1 MEDKNMSKRLKQI
14 TKEWMELE
22 RRTFE
27 QRAIADRFYDEHLM
41 SLIEGDFIRRNKEE
55 VFEKVHHLVM
65 SVGTSYE
72 PIVLNLKLL
81 KPEHVLF
88 LYTEKS
94 EQTLEKVVS
103 YCELSPRIYEK
114 RKISEV
120 EPMEI
125 YRIVKQIYLY
135 WENPER
141 MYIDFTGGTKAMAV
155 AAALAGTMID
165 VQMIYVAS
173 DDYLVDFR
181 KPRPGSEK
189 LIYIENP
196 MVEFGDMEIDKAFTL
211 FRKYNFAGAAERLEL
226 LKETIPEPDL
236 RQQLNFAYLLARCYE
251 QWDSLAFEEAAGYA
265 TRLCAE
271 LDRDRKTH
279 RRFLLM
285 DCVKLLHEQKRMLEE
300 LRSIPGFLKERQ
312 NMEILRNGSV
322 IHALMFTMLQNA
334 ETRREQEK
342 YDMATLL
349 LYRLLEMIE
358 QRRLSHYGLYASDMD
373 YNALHVDRKRTPEA
387 AEMSAEERLEW
398 LKNENFAIKQA
409 LFPKSRNAYLPDQIA
424 LLDGFMLLAALRDPL
439 MEVKKGTTLDLLKR
453 IRANVGLRNHSIF
466 AHGLGPVG
474 KEIYLKFELF
484 VKEMFRNLCQL
495 EKVDYEAYREVFR
508 WIQPLDSDYYGK
520 GEK

>member
-1 MEDKNMSKRLKQI
+1 MSKKLEQF
-14 TKEWMELE
+14 TEEWMGLE
-22 RRTFE
+22 RKTLE

-41 SLIEGDFIRRNKEE
+41 SLIEGDFIKRNRNE
-55 VFEKVHHLVM
+55 VYEKVHHLVV

-94 EQTLEKVVS
+94 EETLEKVVS
-103 YCELSPRIYEK
+103 YCELPPKVYEK
-114 RKISEV
+114 RKISEI
-120 EPMEI
+120 EPMDI

-135 WENPER
+135 WESPER

-196 MVEFGDMEIDKAFTL
+196 MVEFGDLEIDKAFTL
-211 FRKYNFAGAAERLEL
+211 FRRFNFAGAAERLEI
-226 LKETIPEPDL
+226 LKESIPEPDL

-251 QWDSLAFEEAAGYA
+251 KWDALEFFEAADNA
-265 TRLCAE
+265 ARLCTE

-279 RRFLLM
+279 RHFLLM
-285 DCVKLLHEQKRMLEE
+285 DVSKMLHEQSRMLEQ
-300 LRSIPGFLKERQ
+300 LKKIPVFLKEKK
-312 NMEILRNGSV
+312 NMEILRDGET

-373 YNALHVDRKRTPEA
+373 YGALRVNKKSTPEA
-387 AEMSAEERLEW
+387 AGMTSEEQLEW
-398 LKNENFAIKQA
+398 LKNENFSIKQA
-409 LFPKSRNAYLPDQIA
+409 LFPKSKSPYLPDQIA

-439 MEVKKGTTLDLLKR
+439 MDVEKGKTIDFLKR
-453 IRANVGLRNHSIF
+453 IRSNVALRNHSIF

-474 KEIYLKFELF
+474 KEIYLRFESF
-484 VKEMFRNLCQL
+484 VKEVFQKLCRL
-495 EKVDYEAYREVFR
+495 EKVDYEGYREIFS
-508 WIQPLDSDYYGK
+508 WIQPADSAYYGK
-520 GEK
+520 GDD

>member
-1 MEDKNMSKRLKQI
+1 MSKKLEQI

-22 RRTFE
+22 RRTTE
-27 QRAIADRFYDEHLM
+27 QRAIADRFYEEHLM
-41 SLIEGDFIRRNKEE
+41 SLIEQDFIKRNRDE
-55 VFEKVHHLVM
+55 VYEKVHYLVI

-94 EQTLEKVVS
+94 EETLEKVVS
-103 YCELSPRIYEK
+103 YCGLLPKVYEK
-114 RKISEV
+114 RKISEI

-135 WENPER
+135 WGTPGR
-141 MYIDFTGGTKAMAV
+141 MYVDFTGGTKAMAV

-181 KPRPGSEK
+181 KPRPGSER

-196 MVEFGDMEIDKAFTL
+196 MVEFGDLEIDKAFAL
-211 FRKYNFAGAAERLEL
+211 FRRYNFAGAAERLEV

-236 RQQLNFAYLLARCYE
+236 RQQLNFAFLLARCYE
-251 QWDSLAFEEAAGYA
+251 QWDALAFSEAADYA
-265 TRLCAE
+265 ARLCTE

-285 DCVKLLHEQKRMLEE
+285 DYAKLLHEQSRMLEQ
-300 LRSIPGFLKERQ
+300 LRKIPETAEKKSI
-312 NMEILRNGSV
+312 EILRDGET

-373 YNALHVDRKRTPEA
+373 YSALRVDQKRTPEA
-387 AEMSAEERLEW
+387 AKLSAEERLEW
-398 LKNENFAIKQA
+398 LKSENFAIKQA
-409 LFPKSRNAYLPDQIA
+409 LFPKSRNSYLPDQIA
-424 LLDGFMLLAALRDPL
+424 LLEGYMLLAALRDPL
-439 MEVKKGTTLDLLKR
+439 MDAEKGKTIDLLKR
-453 IRANVGLRNHSIF
+453 IRSNVVLRNHSIF
-466 AHGLGPVG
+466 AHGLGPVER
-474 KEIYLKFELF
+474 EIYLKFEAF
-484 VKEMFRNLCQL
+484 VKEMFQKLCRL
-495 EKVDYEAYREVFR
+495 EEVDYGAYTDVFR
-508 WIQPLDSDYYGK
+508 WIQPTDSIFYGK
-520 GEK
+520 GED